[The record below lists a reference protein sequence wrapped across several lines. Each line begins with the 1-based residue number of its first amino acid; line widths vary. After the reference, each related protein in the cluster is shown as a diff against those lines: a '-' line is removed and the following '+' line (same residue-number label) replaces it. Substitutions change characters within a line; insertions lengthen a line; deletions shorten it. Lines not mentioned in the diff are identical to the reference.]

1 MRRIGLVLVAVALPT
16 VAALADD
23 RPPMKPTR
31 DATVTYKTVGAD
43 GGHTIKM
50 SFSAQ
55 TGLIR
60 SDMPN
65 MQGYM
70 IVDRDRQ
77 KSTMVMTEQRM
88 FMEMDSRMN
97 PQAQAIMGAAAAHV
111 MEQRVDGKIIRP
123 GAVYTGPEN
132 RKWVPLKNRK

>member
-97 PQAQAIMGAAAAHV
+97 PQAQAMTAPSTTSPASPATSA
-111 MEQRVDGKIIRP
+111 RVR
-123 GAVYTGPEN
+123 ARSRRY
-132 RKWVPLKNRK
+132 RC